1 MKLEEHFPLQTTNPP
16 GLSLQTSRLFEVNEA
31 HLKGQPAT
39 HQDIQPLLLGG
50 KWLLQ
55 LSDTELLYRRLHL
68 ATSETLSNQAWPPV
82 NQGQS
87 TSESPSSY
95 LLQHHE

>member
-16 GLSLQTSRLFEVNEA
+16 GLSLQTSQLFEVNEA

-55 LSDTELLYRRLHL
+55 HQ
-68 ATSETLSNQAWPPV
+68 APTSQTQN
-82 NQGQS
+82 
-87 TSESPSSY
+87 SY
-95 LLQHHE
+95 TDAFI